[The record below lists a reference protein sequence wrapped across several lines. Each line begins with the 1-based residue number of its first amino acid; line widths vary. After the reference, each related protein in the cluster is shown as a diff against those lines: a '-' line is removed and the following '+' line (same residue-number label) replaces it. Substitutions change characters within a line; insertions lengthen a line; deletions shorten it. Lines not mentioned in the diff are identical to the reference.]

1 MSNSNIPNRI
11 PALCAQLKLL
21 LEKDL
26 TDISNLRATLKEE
39 ATALKERNT
48 DHINHLAKNK
58 GTLVKQIEDRAR
70 AKVKLITASGAKIEA
85 GKVKIGIDALGDPDL
100 SRLWN
105 DSLIQLDECKQLNQ
119 VNGLVIERS
128 RARNQKIMDIVRGQ
142 HSKPKLY
149 GNTGTEQAYSSATSI
164 AKA

>member
-1 MSNSNIPNRI
+1 MSSSNIPNRI

>member
-1 MSNSNIPNRI
+1 MSNTNTPNRI

-39 ATALKERNT
+39 TNALKER
-48 DHINHLAKNK
+48 DSEKINHLAKNK

-85 GKVKIGIDALGDPDL
+85 GKVKHGIDALGDSEL
-100 SRLWN
+100 SNLWSE
-105 DSLIQLDECKQLNQ
+105 SLLQLDECKQLNQ

-128 RARNQKIMDIVRGQ
+128 RARNQRIMDLVRGQ
-142 HSKPKLY
+142 HTKPKLY
-149 GNTGTEQAYSSATSI
+149 GNTGSEQAYSSATSI

>member
-128 RARNQKIMDIVRGQ
+128 RARNQKI
-142 HSKPKLY
+142 
-149 GNTGTEQAYSSATSI
+149 
-164 AKA
+164 

>member
-39 ATALKERNT
+39 ATALKERHT